1 VPAEPAY
8 RERALPYWW
17 AWLLPLGFV
26 LMIAVAYGAA
36 LGALA
41 GYVIA
46 GAGAVLVAIMM
57 WVTSPLLT
65 ISEDGLTVGR
75 ATLPLDCIGEV
86 ESLTKADI
94 TRLRGPGADARMFT
108 AVRTW
113 SARDGILVHV
123 DDPAD
128 PHPAWLVSTR
138 QPGRAIAAIAA
149 TMGRTD
155 RRPMEDA

>member
-1 VPAEPAY
+1 MPAEPAY
-8 RERALPYWW
+8 RERVRPYWW
-17 AWLLPLGFV
+17 AWLLPLGFI
-26 LMIAVAYGAA
+26 LMISVAYGAA

-46 GAGAVLVAIMM
+46 AAGVVLVAVMM
-57 WVTSPLLT
+57 WTTSPVLT
-65 ISEDGLTVGR
+65 VSEDGLTVGR
-75 ATLPLDCIGEV
+75 ATLPLEFIGEA
-86 ESLTKADI
+86 EPLTKEDI

-123 DDPAD
+123 EDPDD

-138 QPGRAIAAIAA
+138 HPGRAIAAIAA
-149 TMGRTD
+149 TMGGTHH
-155 RRPMEDA
+155 RPMEDA